1 MAVSVGVMNVI
12 ACGFGAMPMCHGS
25 GGLAGQYHFGARTG
39 GSVVMLGLGKLLVG
53 LFLGAAAVK
62 LLPFFPG
69 SVLGV
74 LLVFAGLQLA
84 MPVGD
89 QTEKSQLMIALVTA
103 AGILAVNTAI
113 GFLVGIVVYAVIRAV
128 SGPPSRPI

>member
-1 MAVSVGVMNVI
+1 MMNLL

-39 GSVVMLGLGKLLVG
+39 GSVVMLGLGKLLIG

-84 MPVGD
+84 MPVAD
-89 QTEKSQLMIALVTA
+89 QREKDQLMVAIVTA
-103 AGILAVNTAI
+103 AGILAINTSI
-113 GFLVGIVVYAVIRAV
+113 GFLVGMVVFAVIYLVRRWHSA
-128 SGPPSRPI
+128 RL